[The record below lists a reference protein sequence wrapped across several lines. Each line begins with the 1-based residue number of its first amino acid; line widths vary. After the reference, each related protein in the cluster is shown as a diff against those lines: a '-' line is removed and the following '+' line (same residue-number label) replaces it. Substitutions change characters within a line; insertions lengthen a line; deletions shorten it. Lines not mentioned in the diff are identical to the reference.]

1 MVGVG
6 SRKSTRRLAALALAG
21 AGVLA
26 ALAAAPAVAAASPGA
41 DCRPFSGEPCLLPFP
56 NDLFTRDDPSAA
68 TGRRVD
74 LPQEAMPQNT
84 MGQRID
90 VEPYNRADGFDPG
103 STIIARVPGL
113 DTPAALRKTDP
124 VSLRNIAR
132 YRAKG
137 APIVV
142 IDAKTGRRAPIWA
155 ELDSQAPDP
164 ANTTLLIHP
173 AKLLDEGHTYV
184 VALRHLKD
192 ADGKALDAPRWF
204 ERLRDGK
211 PLPPAERPQR
221 DRYRSIFQT
230 LQHAGIGRQGLY
242 EAWDFTVESRRSLT
256 KPMLAIRDDAFEQ
269 LGDRNLADGKPRGDA
284 PSFQISSVTDDPAR
298 GILREIVGSFQVPC
312 YLETPNCAQGGAFNY
327 ASEDPNSVP
336 EQMPGNL
343 ATAPFACIIP
353 ARATKKPARASLY
366 GHGLFGSDHE
376 IEAGNVE
383 AMSREHDFMFCA
395 TEWWGLANDTS
406 GEPGTESNIPYDA
419 LVLQNLSLF
428 PGAGDRLEQAMVN
441 ALYLG
446 RLMRNRHGFATD
458 PAFQGTDGEAL
469 FDTRH
474 LYYDGNSQG
483 GIMGGSTIA
492 ISPDLRRGVVG
503 VPGMDYGG
511 LLLTRSSDFVGT
523 YDVPLYTSYPD
534 DSLHPLILDLMEQLW
549 TRSEAEA
556 YAANMTRHPL
566 PDTPS
571 HRVLMHVA
579 YGDHQVTMYAAAVEA
594 RTIGARVYEPALDPA
609 RSRDRH
615 LLGGIKPIP
624 RFPFGGSGI
633 VIWDSGPGKVT
644 PPPFRNLPP
653 TTGEDPHEDPRST
666 VAARKQKSRFL
677 SDKNGAIVDVC
688 GGNPCHTDDYTP

>member
-1 MVGVG
+1 M
-6 SRKSTRRLAALALAG
+6 LAACC

-26 ALAAAPAVAAASPGA
+26 TLAAAPEASAADPGA
-41 DCRPFSGEPCLLPFP
+41 DCQPFSDEPCLLPFP
-56 NDLFTRDDPSAA
+56 NDLFTRHDPSAA

-74 LPQEAMPQNT
+74 LPQDAMPQNVT
-84 MGQRID
+84 AQRID
-90 VEPYNRADGFDPG
+90 VAPYDRADGFDPG

-113 DTPAALRKTDP
+113 DTPRALRRTGP
-124 VSLRNIAR
+124 VGFRNIAR
-132 YRAKG
+132 YRAER
-137 APIVV
+137 APIVLV
-142 IDAKTGRRAPIWA
+142 DAKTGKRAPIWA

-173 AKLLDEGHTYV
+173 AELLAQGHRYI
-184 VALRHLKD
+184 VALRDLKD
-192 ADGKALDAPRWF
+192 AEGKKLEAPRWF
-204 ERLRDGK
+204 EKLRDGK
-211 PLPPAERPQR
+211 PLPAAERSQKA
-221 DRYRSIFQT
+221 RYRSIFRS
-230 LQHAGIGRQGLY
+230 LENAGIARHGLY

-256 KPMLAIRDDAFEQ
+256 APMLAIRNDAFEQ
-269 LGDRNLADGKPRGDA
+269 LGDKTLADGVPRGDA
-284 PSFQISSVTDDPAR
+284 PSFQISSVTDDPAP
-298 GILREIVGSFQVPC
+298 GILREIVGSYQVPC
-312 YLETPNCAQGGAFNY
+312 YLETPACAQGGAFNY
-327 ASEDPNSVP
+327 ASDDPNAMP
-336 EQMPGNL
+336 EQMPGNV
-343 ATAPFACIIP
+343 ATAPFACIVP
-353 ARATKKPARASLY
+353 AKAAKKPARASLY
-366 GHGLFGSDHE
+366 GHGLFGDDRE
-376 IEAGNVE
+376 IEASNVE

-406 GEPGTESNIPYDA
+406 GEPGTETNLPYDA

-458 PAFQGTDGEAL
+458 PSFQGADGKAL

-492 ISPDLRRGVVG
+492 ISPDVRRGVVG
-503 VPGMDYGG
+503 VPGTDYGG

-523 YDVPLYTSYPD
+523 FDVPLYTSYPD

-556 YAANMTRHPL
+556 YARHMTRHPL
-566 PDTPS
+566 PDTPQ
-571 HRVLMHVA
+571 HHVLMHVA

-594 RTIGARVYEPALDPA
+594 RTIGARAYEPALDPS

-615 LLGGIKPIP
+615 LLWGIKPIP
-624 RFPFGGSGI
+624 RFPFRGSGI
-633 VIWDSGPGKVT
+633 VIWDSGPGLVT

-653 TTGEDPHEDPRST
+653 TTGEDPHEYPRST
-666 VAARKQKSRFL
+666 VAAREQKSRFL
-677 SDKNGAIVDVC
+677 SDRNGAIVDVC
-688 GGNPCHTDDYTP
+688 GGDPCHTDVYAP